1 MVRIFFL
8 TAALSCLGAC
18 TNGPFNGGVNPSWS
32 TAAPVARAFRFDWR
46 LSGDPAVAPLQ
57 VFDDGKDVW
66 LQFKPGQ
73 ALPAIFG
80 VRGNGEH
87 ALPYVRREPYV
98 VVSGDWHALRFRGG
112 RLAERAERDADNDI
126 AAQAPVDAEPVVL
139 ESATPRQGVNAPGV
153 NDQGVNELASNGPLR
168 RSVQAGSRSD
178 APIAQAPLSATESTL
193 LPAPQATLP
202 VAAAPQATLAVAAA
216 PQATPAVAAAPQAT
230 PAVAAA
236 PRYRAAPPDTTLRG
250 VLARW
255 ADSSGW
261 TFAPQHWAVD
271 VDIPLSAS
279 ADFAGDFKSAV
290 RELLGATELAD
301 RPLQPCFYGN
311 QVLRVVPL
319 AQSCTRAATPAGG
332 GA

>member
-18 TNGPFNGGVNPSWS
+18 TNGPFNGGVIPSWS
-32 TAAPVARAFRFDWR
+32 TSAPVARAFRFDWR

-66 LQFKPGQ
+66 LQFTPGQ

-112 RLAERAERDADNDI
+112 RLAARAERDADNDI
-126 AAQAPVDAEPVVL
+126 VAQAPVDAEPVVL
-139 ESATPRQGVNAPGV
+139 ESATPRQGVNDQGVKDQGV
-153 NDQGVNELASNGPLR
+153 NNQGVNELASNGPLR

-202 VAAAPQATLAVAAA
+202 VAAAPQATL
-216 PQATPAVAAAPQAT
+216 AVAAAPQAT

-319 AQSCTRAATPAGG
+319 AQSCTRAATAAGG

>member
-32 TAAPVARAFRFDWR
+32 TSAPVARAFRFDWR

-66 LQFKPGQ
+66 LQFPPGQ

-112 RLAERAERDADNDI
+112 RLAARAERDADNGI

-139 ESATPRQGVNAPGV
+139 ESATPRQGVNDQGV
-153 NDQGVNELASNGPLR
+153 NDQGVNNQAVNELASNGPLR

-202 VAAAPQATLAVAAA
+202 VAAAPQATL
-216 PQATPAVAAAPQAT
+216 AVAAAPQAT

>member
-18 TNGPFNGGVNPSWS
+18 TNGPFNGGVIPSWS
-32 TAAPVARAFRFDWR
+32 TSAPVARAFRFDWR

-66 LQFKPGQ
+66 LQFPPGQ

-112 RLAERAERDADNDI
+112 RLAARAERDADNDI

-139 ESATPRQGVNAPGV
+139 ESATPRQGVNDQGV

-168 RSVQAGSRSD
+168 RSVQAGSRSE
-178 APIAQAPLSATESTL
+178 APIAQAPLGATESTL

-202 VAAAPQATLAVAAA
+202 
-216 PQATPAVAAAPQAT
+216 VAAAPQAT

>member
-18 TNGPFNGGVNPSWS
+18 TNGPFNGGVIPSWS
-32 TAAPVARAFRFDWR
+32 TSAPVARAFRFDWR

-66 LQFKPGQ
+66 LQFTPGQ

-112 RLAERAERDADNDI
+112 RLAARAERDADNDI
-126 AAQAPVDAEPVVL
+126 VAQAPVDAEPVVL
-139 ESATPRQGVNAPGV
+139 ESATPRQGVNDQGV
-153 NDQGVNELASNGPLR
+153 NNQAVNELASNGPLR

-202 VAAAPQATLAVAAA
+202 VAAAPQATL
-216 PQATPAVAAAPQAT
+216 AVAAAPQAT

>member
-18 TNGPFNGGVNPSWS
+18 TNGPFNGGVRPSWS
-32 TAAPVARAFRFDWR
+32 TSAPVARAFRFDWR

-66 LQFKPGQ
+66 LQFTPGQ

-112 RLAERAERDADNDI
+112 RLAARAERDGDDDLV
-126 AAQAPVDAEPVVL
+126 AQASGDGQPQALDA
-139 ESATPRQGVNAPGV
+139 AMPRQG
-153 NDQGVNELASNGPLR
+153 DQTLATNGPLLPSSGRLLASEGPLLPSNGLLLASNGPLPASNAPPR
-168 RSVQAGSRSD
+168 PAVLAGSHSGEPTAQTPVSANASTVLS
-178 APIAQAPLSATESTL
+178 APQAPL
-193 LPAPQATLP
+193 P
-202 VAAAPQATLAVAAA
+202 
-216 PQATPAVAAAPQAT
+216 
-230 PAVAAA
+230 VAAA

>member
-32 TAAPVARAFRFDWR
+32 TSAPVARAFRFDWR

-66 LQFKPGQ
+66 LQFTPGQ

-112 RLAERAERDADNDI
+112 RLAARAERDADNDI

-139 ESATPRQGVNAPGV
+139 ESATPRQGVNDQGV

-193 LPAPQATLP
+193 LP
-202 VAAAPQATLAVAAA
+202 
-216 PQATPAVAAAPQAT
+216 APQAT

-319 AQSCTRAATPAGG
+319 AQSCTRAASPAGG